1 MAGPAG
7 LERDAASVCPRDQG
21 PSAARVIGEPFVL
34 TIGQPMH
41 VKMVLGDIDTDNGL
55 VHLIPA
61 FACHADLKCPCVRSG
76 LGKGEDDQTL

>member
-1 MAGPAG
+1 
-7 LERDAASVCPRDQG
+7 
-21 PSAARVIGEPFVL
+21 
-34 TIGQPMH
+34 MH